1 MAHIALPTG
10 LAGITSGFAFR
21 PETAAPLRELAHVLL
36 RSDNSLTMAE
46 REIIAAF
53 VSSRNDCGFCHA
65 GHRAAAA
72 HHLGGDY
79 STVDAVRNDPQ
90 TAPVGPKLRA
100 LLVIAARVQESGKHV
115 SSCDVEAARAS
126 GATDVEIHDTV
137 LIAAAFC
144 MFNRYVDG
152 LAMFTPA
159 DDRLY
164 DQMGRRMAADGYR

>member
-10 LAGITSGFAFR
+10 LPGITSGFAFR

-36 RSDNSLTMAE
+36 RGHNSLTMAE

-53 VSSRNDCGFCHA
+53 VSSRNDCDFCRA
-65 GHRAAAA
+65 GHRATAA

-79 STVDAVRNDPQ
+79 STVDAAQDDPQ
-90 TAPVGPKLRA
+90 TAPVSPKLRA
-100 LLVIAARVQESGKHV
+100 LLAIAAKIQESGKLV
-115 SSCDVEAARAS
+115 SSADVEAARAN

-152 LAMFTPA
+152 LAMFTPP
-159 DDRLY
+159 DERLY
-164 DQMGRRMAADGYR
+164 DQMGRRMAAEGYR